1 MADDLQTRLLKARL
15 AEAQKA
21 AAAKPAEM
29 GLAETVAGR
38 TLRMGAQGAASILDI
53 AGNPIKQGISM
64 ITGEPVAPSYRDNVS
79 SGLDALGI
87 AGYDDSAIGRITG
100 AMGEGMVGAG
110 GMAKGAELAGRGLTG
125 VSKMVA
131 DALAAQPAQQ
141 VAGGAGAGLGG
152 QAAAE
157 AGLGAVG
164 QVLFSLAGG
173 LGGAGLASTAPSLRA
188 PVKLPKA
195 VTEAG
200 DIPVMTS
207 DLYPP
212 KGYVGKWARGVGEM
226 IPLAGTSGPRVA
238 QNEARIAEIQKYLD
252 QHGAGIEAP
261 ALSAVSEDL
270 LARRKINLQRYTGM
284 KNEVVDR
291 LSTGPVPVPNAVA
304 EIDKQLAKLGNQISG
319 EQKKIYAPVVAE
331 LENWKAALTGEYKT
345 ASGATGTTGDTLS
358 GLEKTIKDIGDTFSG
373 MNLANVRTAGKSALN
388 AIYGPLKKDM
398 EAFIVANGE
407 RRDVE
412 KWKVANGQLS
422 KMVDELSVNA
432 MKNALNK
439 GDVTP
444 ETARNLLMSRDPSTL
459 NLMSRSLTAQGRA
472 AARTVILDEIL
483 SKAMSSGAKGL
494 DELSPDKF
502 KTALG
507 KASPQIQAFFG
518 AKDYAALKGLMRALK
533 LTEQAAGAN
542 VLTKSGQQLMPLA
555 GASALAAIFGGV
567 GPTAAAAATIGGLA
581 RLYES
586 PAIRNLLIQ
595 LGSEEGRAALGG
607 AAARRGLEVDRAI
620 NK

>member
-1 MADDLQTRLLKARL
+1 MHDTTA
-15 AEAQKA
+15 
-21 AAAKPAEM
+21 PAEM

-64 ITGEPVAPSYRDNVS
+64 ITGGPVATSYRDDVS
-79 SGLDALGI
+79 AGLDALGV
-87 AGYDDSAIGRITG
+87 AGYDDSATGRITG

-131 DALAAQPAQQ
+131 DAFAAQPAQQ
-141 VAGGAGAGLGG
+141 IAGGAGAGLGG
-152 QAAAE
+152 AGAAE
-157 AGLGAVG
+157 MGLGSVG

-173 LGGAGLASTAPSLRA
+173 LGAAGGVSTIPGFRA
-188 PVKLPKA
+188 PVKLPKS

-212 KGYVGKWARGVGEM
+212 KSYVGKWARGAGEM

-252 QHGAGIEAP
+252 QHGAGLEAP
-261 ALSAVSEDL
+261 ALSAVSQDL
-270 LARRKINLQRYTGM
+270 LARRKIDLQRYTGM
-284 KNEVVDR
+284 KSEVVDR

-304 EIDKQLAKLGNQISG
+304 EIDKQIAKLGNQLSG
-319 EQKKIYAPVVAE
+319 AQKEIYTPVVAE
-331 LENWKAALTGEYKT
+331 LEKWKSALTGAYRAANG
-345 ASGATGTTGDTLS
+345 ASGMTGDTLA
-358 GLEKTIKDIGDTFSG
+358 GLERTIKDIGDTFSG
-373 MNLANVRTAGKSALN
+373 INLANVRTAGKSALN

-398 EAFIVANGE
+398 GEFIAKNGD
-407 RRDVE
+407 RRDLE

-439 GDVTP
+439 GEVTP

-459 NLMSRSLTAQGRA
+459 DLMSRSLTAEGRA
-472 AARTVILDEIL
+472 AARTVILDEVL
-483 SKAMSSGAKGL
+483 SKAMTAGSTGL
-494 DELSPDKF
+494 DQLSPDKF
-502 KTALG
+502 KNALG
-507 KASPQIQAFFG
+507 KVAPQLQAFFG
-518 AKDYAALKGLMRALK
+518 VKDYAALKGLIRALK
-533 LTEQAAGAN
+533 LTEQAASAN
-542 VLTKSGQQLMPLA
+542 VMTKTGQQLMPLA
-555 GASALAAIFGGV
+555 GMSALSAIFGGV
-567 GPTAAAAATIGGLA
+567 APTVAGAASIGAIA
-581 RLYES
+581 RIYES

-595 LGSEEGRAALGG
+595 LGTEDGRAALGG
-607 AAARRGLEVDRAI
+607 GAARRILEVDRAV